1 MATNNDTTARE
12 PKGMNPKF
20 DPIAEVKPSEAVTM
34 AIKMCSKDAAA
45 NSEAILAI
53 D

>member
-1 MATNNDTTARE
+1 MD
-12 PKGMNPKF
+12 PKF
-20 DPIAEVKPSEAVTM
+20 NPIAEAKPSEAVTM
-34 AIKMCSKDAAA
+34 AIKMCSEDTAA